1 MIFFK
6 KSFLSFWLFSILFA
20 LNSQEYN
27 LNSPIDLPLNLSGT
41 FGEFRSSHFHYGLDV
56 TTNKKP
62 GYNVYSIDSG
72 SVVRINVS
80 TSGYGKALYI
90 NHPNGLTSVYAH
102 LKEFSPKI
110 QEYIKTQQYLNKS
123 YSVQKF
129 FNNGE
134 MKVNKGDLIGYTGNT
149 GGSSGP
155 HLHFEIR
162 DTKSQNPINPLS
174 FNYKYDD
181 SNRPIIKSLYLFN
194 EDDIFK
200 KRNPK
205 KYEIK
210 KINDSLYIA
219 DKIVYSNKIGIGI
232 EVYDRQSNN
241 NYNRNGVYEVKMF
254 IDSVLNFSY
263 KMDKINIDE
272 SVFRKIFYD
281 YLLLKTKKKRIQKVY
296 YPLNSKLN
304 FLNHNVNTGI
314 FKSSDKYEKDVLIEV
329 SDWNNNK
336 SYLNFKIE
344 GITSN
349 IIEKSIDGIEV
360 VPSQKYLIKKNNIE
374 IGFKKN
380 SFFNKVALNIEYQND
395 TLRIDEDIYPLR
407 KSYNIKIYKQVE
419 DSIIKRQSYIGLIN
433 KNGTVSY
440 LKTNKKDNFF
450 STNSSILGSYTLS
463 RDSIN
468 PEVKPLN
475 FSLNKDISNQKTIR
489 LRVYDKTSGIKS
501 YNVFINDKWA
511 LFEHE
516 PKSNLIFHNIDDG
529 IIKNGENKITIK
541 VIDGVG
547 NKTEFNSKVYWSN

>member
-6 KSFLSFWLFSILFA
+6 KLFLSFWLFSILFT

-56 TTNKKP
+56 TTNKKS

-72 SVVRINVS
+72 SIVRINVS
-80 TSGYGKALYI
+80 TSGYGKVLYI
-90 NHPNGLTSVYAH
+90 SHPNGLTSIYAH

-110 QEYIKTQQYLNKS
+110 QKYIKTQQYLNKS

-181 SNRPIIKSLYLFN
+181 SNRPIIKSLYVFD
-194 EDDIFK
+194 EDDSFK
-200 KRNPK
+200 KDNPK

-210 KINDSLYIA
+210 KINDSLYTA
-219 DKIVYSNKIGIGI
+219 DKIIYSNKIGIGI
-232 EVYDRQSNN
+232 EVYDRQSKN

-254 IDSVLNFSY
+254 LDSVLSFSY

-281 YLLLKTKKKRIQKVY
+281 YSLLKAKKKIIQKVY
-296 YPLNSKLN
+296 YPPNSKLN
-304 FLNHNVNTGI
+304 FLNHNVSTGI
-314 FKSSDKYEKDVLIEV
+314 FKSSDKDEKDVLLEV

-336 SYLNFKIE
+336 TYLNFKIE
-344 GITSN
+344 GKTSN
-349 IIEKSIDGIEV
+349 LLEKSIDGIEIAT
-360 VPSQKYLIKKNNIE
+360 SQKYLIKKNNSE

-380 SFFNKVALNIEYQND
+380 SFFNNVTLNIKYQND
-395 TLRIDEDIYPLR
+395 TLKIDEDLYPLR
-407 KSYNIKIYKQVE
+407 KSYNIKIFKQVE
-419 DSIIKRQSYIGLIN
+419 DSIIKRQSFIGLIN
-433 KNGTVSY
+433 NNGKLSY
-440 LKTNKKDNFF
+440 LKTSNKDNFF
-450 STNSSILGSYTLS
+450 SVNSSNLGSFTLS

-468 PEVKPLN
+468 PEIKALN

-489 LRVYDKTSGIKS
+489 LRIYDKTSGIKS
-501 YNVFINDKWA
+501 YNVLINNKWA
-511 LFEHE
+511 LFEYE

-529 IIKNGENKITIK
+529 IIENGENKITIK
-541 VIDGVG
+541 IIDGVG
-547 NKTEFNSKVYWSN
+547 NKTEFKSKVYWSN

>member
-6 KSFLSFWLFSILFA
+6 KLFLSFWLFSILFT

-72 SVVRINVS
+72 SIVRINVS
-80 TSGYGKALYI
+80 TSGYGKVLYI
-90 NHPNGLTSVYAH
+90 SHPNGLTSIYAH

-181 SNRPIIKSLYLFN
+181 SNRPIIKSLYVFD
-194 EDDIFK
+194 EGDSFK
-200 KRNPK
+200 KDNPK

-219 DKIVYSNKIGIGI
+219 DKIIYSNKIGIGI
-232 EVYDRQSNN
+232 EVYDRQSLN
-241 NYNRNGVYEVKMF
+241 NYNRNGVYEIRMYL
-254 IDSVLNFSY
+254 DSILNFSY
-263 KMDKINIDE
+263 KMDKINISE
-272 SVFRKIFYD
+272 SIFRKVFYD
-281 YLLLKTKKKRIQKVY
+281 YSLLKTKKIRVQKVY
-296 YPLNSKLN
+296 YPPNSKLN
-304 FLNHNVNTGI
+304 FLNHNINTGI
-314 FKSSDKYEKDVLIEV
+314 FQSNDKGEKDVLIEV
-329 SDWNNNK
+329 IDWNNNK
-336 SYLNFKIE
+336 TYLSFKIE
-344 GITSN
+344 GVTSD
-349 IIEKSIDGIEV
+349 IIEKNISGIEIF
-360 VPSQKYLIKKNNIE
+360 PNQKYLIKKNNTEIE
-374 IGFKKN
+374 FKRN
-380 SFFNKVALNIEYQND
+380 SFFNKVALDIESQND
-395 TLRIDEDIYPLR
+395 TLIIHKDLYPLR
-407 KSYNIKIYKQVE
+407 KSYNIKIFKKVQ

-433 KNGTVSY
+433 NNGTLSY
-440 LKTNKKDNFF
+440 LNTIKKDEFF
-450 STNSSILGSYTLS
+450 STNSSILGSYVLS
-463 RDSIN
+463 RDSIS

-475 FSLNKDISNQKTIR
+475 FSLNKDVSNQKTIR
-489 LRVYDKTSGIKS
+489 LRVYDKTSGVKS
-501 YNVFINDKWA
+501 YNVLINDKWA
-511 LFEHE
+511 LFEYE
-516 PKSNLIFHNIDDG
+516 PKSNLIFHQIEDG
-529 IIKNGENKITIK
+529 IIKNGENNINIK

-547 NKTEFNSKVYWSN
+547 NETEINSKVYWSN

>member
-6 KSFLSFWLFSILFA
+6 KSFLSFWLFSILFT

-72 SVVRINVS
+72 SIVRINVS
-80 TSGYGKALYI
+80 TSGYGKVLYI
-90 NHPNGLTSVYAH
+90 SHPNGLTSIYAH

-123 YSVQKF
+123 YSIQKF

-134 MKVNKGDLIGYTGNT
+134 IKVNKGDLIGYTGNT

-181 SNRPIIKSLYLFN
+181 SNRPIIKSLYVFD
-194 EDDIFK
+194 EGDSFK
-200 KRNPK
+200 KNNPK

-219 DKIVYSNKIGIGI
+219 DKIIYSNKIGIGI
-232 EVYDRQSNN
+232 EVYDRQSKN

-254 IDSVLNFSY
+254 LDSVLNFSY

-281 YLLLKTKKKRIQKVY
+281 YSLLKTKKKRIQKVY
-296 YPLNSKLN
+296 YPPNSKLN
-304 FLNHNVNTGI
+304 FLNHNVSTGI
-314 FKSSDKYEKDVLIEV
+314 FISSDKDEKDVLLEV
-329 SDWNNNK
+329 SDWNNNI

-344 GITSN
+344 GNTSN
-349 IIEKSIDGIEV
+349 LLEKSIDGIEIATN
-360 VPSQKYLIKKNNIE
+360 QKYLIKKNNSE

-380 SFFNKVALNIEYQND
+380 SFFNNVALNIKYKND
-395 TLRIDEDIYPLR
+395 TLKIDEDLYPLR
-407 KSYNIKIYKQVE
+407 KSYDIKIFKQVE

-501 YNVFINDKWA
+501 YNVLINDKWA

-516 PKSNLIFHNIDDG
+516 PKSNLIFHQIEDG
-529 IIKNGENKITIK
+529 IIKNGENNINIK

-547 NKTEFNSKVYWSN
+547 NETEINSKVYWSN

>member
-6 KSFLSFWLFSILFA
+6 KSFLSFWLFSILFT

-72 SVVRINVS
+72 SIVRINVS
-80 TSGYGKALYI
+80 TSGYGKVLYI
-90 NHPNGLTSVYAH
+90 SHPNGLTSIYAH

-123 YSVQKF
+123 YSIQKF

-134 MKVNKGDLIGYTGNT
+134 IKVNKGDLIGYTGNT

-181 SNRPIIKSLYLFN
+181 SNRPIIKSLYVFD
-194 EDDIFK
+194 EGDSFK
-200 KRNPK
+200 KNNPK

-219 DKIVYSNKIGIGI
+219 DKIIYSNKIGIGI
-232 EVYDRQSNN
+232 EVYDRQSKN

-254 IDSVLNFSY
+254 LDSVLNFSY

-281 YLLLKTKKKRIQKVY
+281 YSLLKTKKKRIQKVY
-296 YPLNSKLN
+296 YPPNSKLN
-304 FLNHNVNTGI
+304 FLNHNVSTGI
-314 FKSSDKYEKDVLIEV
+314 FISSDKDEKDVLLEV
-329 SDWNNNK
+329 SDWNNNI

-344 GITSN
+344 GNTSN
-349 IIEKSIDGIEV
+349 LLEKSIDGIEIATN
-360 VPSQKYLIKKNNIE
+360 QKYLIKKNNSE

-380 SFFNKVALNIEYQND
+380 SFFNNVALNIKYKND
-395 TLRIDEDIYPLR
+395 TLKIDEDLYPLR
-407 KSYNIKIYKQVE
+407 KSYNIKIFKQVE

-433 KNGTVSY
+433 KNGTISY

-501 YNVFINDKWA
+501 YNVLINDKWA

-516 PKSNLIFHNIDDG
+516 PKSNLIFHQIEDG
-529 IIKNGENKITIK
+529 IIKNGENNINIK

-547 NKTEFNSKVYWSN
+547 NETEINSKVYWSN

>member
-489 LRVYDKTSGIKS
+489 LRIYDKTSGIKS
-501 YNVFINDKWA
+501 YNVFINNKWA

-529 IIKNGENKITIK
+529 IIENGENKITIK

>member
-6 KSFLSFWLFSILFA
+6 KLFLSFWLFSILFT

-56 TTNKKP
+56 TTNKKS

-72 SVVRINVS
+72 SIVRIKVS
-80 TSGYGKALYI
+80 TSGYGKVLYI
-90 NHPNGLTSVYAH
+90 SHPNGLTSIYAH

-110 QEYIKTQQYLNKS
+110 QKYIKTQQYLNKS

-181 SNRPIIKSLYLFN
+181 SNRPIIKSLYVFD
-194 EDDIFK
+194 EDDSFK
-200 KRNPK
+200 KDNPK

-219 DKIVYSNKIGIGI
+219 DKIIYSNKIGIGI
-232 EVYDRQSNN
+232 EVYDRQSKN

-254 IDSVLNFSY
+254 LDSVLSFSY

-281 YLLLKTKKKRIQKVY
+281 YSLLKAKKKIIQKVY
-296 YPLNSKLN
+296 YPPNSKLN
-304 FLNHNVNTGI
+304 FLNHNVSTGI
-314 FKSSDKYEKDVLIEV
+314 FKSSDKDEKDVLLEV

-336 SYLNFKIE
+336 TYLNFKIE
-344 GITSN
+344 GKTSN
-349 IIEKSIDGIEV
+349 LLEKSIDGIEIAT
-360 VPSQKYLIKKNNIE
+360 SQKYLIKKNNSE

-380 SFFNKVALNIEYQND
+380 SFFNNVTLNIKYQND
-395 TLRIDEDIYPLR
+395 TLKIDEDLHPLR
-407 KSYNIKIYKQVE
+407 KSYNIKIFKQVE
-419 DSIIKRQSYIGLIN
+419 DSIIKRQSFIGLIN
-433 KNGTVSY
+433 NNGKLSY
-440 LKTNKKDNFF
+440 LKTSNKDNFF
-450 STNSSILGSYTLS
+450 SVNSSNLGSFTLS

-468 PEVKPLN
+468 PEIKALN

-489 LRVYDKTSGIKS
+489 LRIYDKTSGIKS
-501 YNVFINDKWA
+501 YNVLINNKWA
-511 LFEHE
+511 LFEYE

-529 IIKNGENKITIK
+529 IIENGENKITIK

-547 NKTEFNSKVYWSN
+547 NKTEFKSKVYWSN

>member
-281 YLLLKTKKKRIQKVY
+281 YLLLKTKKERIQKVY

-475 FSLNKDISNQKTIR
+475 FSLNKDISDQKTIR
-489 LRVYDKTSGIKS
+489 LRIYDKTSGIKS
-501 YNVFINDKWA
+501 YNVFINNKWA

-529 IIKNGENKITIK
+529 IIENGENKITIK

>member
-6 KSFLSFWLFSILFA
+6 KLFLSFWLFSILFA

-56 TTNKKP
+56 TTNKKS

-72 SVVRINVS
+72 SITRIKVS
-80 TSGYGKALYI
+80 TSGYGKVLYI
-90 NHPNGLTSVYAH
+90 NHPNGLTSIYAH

-181 SNRPIIKSLYLFN
+181 SNRPIIKSLYVFD
-194 EDDIFK
+194 EDDSFK
-200 KRNPK
+200 KDNPK

-219 DKIVYSNKIGIGI
+219 DKIIYSNKIGIGI
-232 EVYDRQSNN
+232 EVYDRQSKN

-254 IDSVLNFSY
+254 LDSVLSFSY

-281 YLLLKTKKKRIQKVY
+281 YSLLKAQKKIIQKVY
-296 YPLNSKLN
+296 YPPNSKLN
-304 FLNHNVNTGI
+304 FLNHNVSTGI
-314 FKSSDKYEKDVLIEV
+314 FKSSDKDEKDVLLEV
-329 SDWNNNK
+329 SDWNNNI

-344 GITSN
+344 GNTSN
-349 IIEKSIDGIEV
+349 LLEKSIDGIKIAT
-360 VPSQKYLIKKNNIE
+360 SQKYLIKKNNSE

-380 SFFNKVALNIEYQND
+380 SFFNNVTLNIKYQND
-395 TLRIDEDIYPLR
+395 TLKIDEDLYPLR
-407 KSYNIKIYKQVE
+407 KSYNIKIFKQVE
-419 DSIIKRQSYIGLIN
+419 DSIIKRQSFIGLIN
-433 KNGTVSY
+433 NNGKLSY
-440 LKTNKKDNFF
+440 LKTSNKDNFF
-450 STNSSILGSYTLS
+450 SVNSSNLGSFTLS

-468 PEVKPLN
+468 PEIKALN

-489 LRVYDKTSGIKS
+489 LRIYDKTSGIKS
-501 YNVFINDKWA
+501 YNVLINNKWA
-511 LFEHE
+511 LFEYE

-529 IIKNGENKITIK
+529 IIENGENKITIK

-547 NKTEFNSKVYWSN
+547 NKTEFKSKVYWSN

>member
-6 KSFLSFWLFSILFA
+6 KLFLSFWIFSILFT

-72 SVVRINVS
+72 SIVRIKVS
-80 TSGYGKALYI
+80 TSGYGKVLYI
-90 NHPNGLTSVYAH
+90 SHPNGLTSIYAH

-110 QEYIKTQQYLNKS
+110 QEYIKAQQYLNES

-162 DTKSQNPINPLS
+162 NTKSQNPINPLS

-181 SNRPIIKSLYLFN
+181 SNRPIIKSLYVFN
-194 EDDIFK
+194 EDDSFK
-200 KRNPK
+200 KNNSK

-219 DKIVYSNKIGIGI
+219 DKIIYSNKIGIGI
-232 EVYDRQSNN
+232 EVYDRQSKN

-254 IDSVLNFSY
+254 LDSILDFSY

-281 YLLLKTKKKRIQKVY
+281 YSLLKTKKKRIQKVY
-296 YPLNSKLN
+296 YPPNSKLN
-304 FLNHNVNTGI
+304 FLNHNLSTGI
-314 FKSSDKYEKDVLIEV
+314 FKSSDKDEKDVLIEV

-344 GITSN
+344 GNTSDFL
-349 IIEKSIDGIEV
+349 EKSIDGIEIAT
-360 VPSQKYLIKKNNIE
+360 SQKYLIKKNNSEIE
-374 IGFKKN
+374 FKKN
-380 SFFNKVALNIEYQND
+380 SFFNNVTLNIKYQND
-395 TLRIDEDIYPLR
+395 TLKIDEDLYPLR
-407 KSYNIKIYKQVE
+407 KLYNIKIFKQVE
-419 DSIIKRQSYIGLIN
+419 DSIIKRQSFIGLIN
-433 KNGTVSY
+433 NNGKLSY
-440 LKTNKKDNFF
+440 LKTSNKDNFF
-450 STNSSILGSYTLS
+450 SVNSSNLGSFTLS

-468 PEVKPLN
+468 PEIKALN

-489 LRVYDKTSGIKS
+489 LRIYDKTSGIKS
-501 YNVFINDKWA
+501 YNVLINNKWA
-511 LFEHE
+511 LFEYE
-516 PKSNLIFHNIDDG
+516 PKSNLIFHNIDEG
-529 IIKNGENKITIK
+529 IIENGENKITIK

-547 NKTEFNSKVYWSN
+547 NKTEFKSKVYWSN

>member
-281 YLLLKTKKKRIQKVY
+281 YLLLKTKKKSIQKVY

-489 LRVYDKTSGIKS
+489 LRIYDKTSGIKS
-501 YNVFINDKWA
+501 YNVFINNKWA

-529 IIKNGENKITIK
+529 IIENGENKITIK

>member
-6 KSFLSFWLFSILFA
+6 KSFLSFWLFSILFT

-450 STNSSILGSYTLS
+450 STNSSFLGSYTLS

-475 FSLNKDISNQKTIR
+475 FSLNKDISDQKTIR
-489 LRVYDKTSGIKS
+489 LRIYDKTSGIKS
-501 YNVFINDKWA
+501 YNVFINNKWA

-529 IIKNGENKITIK
+529 IIENGENKITIK

>member
-56 TTNKKP
+56 TTNKKS
-62 GYNVYSIDSG
+62 GYNVYSIDSV
-72 SVVRINVS
+72 SIVRINVS
-80 TSGYGKALYI
+80 TSGYGKVLYI

-440 LKTNKKDNFF
+440 LKTNKKHNFF
-450 STNSSILGSYTLS
+450 STNSSFLGSYTLS

-468 PEVKPLN
+468 PEVQPLN
-475 FSLNKDISNQKTIR
+475 FSLNKDISDRR
-489 LRVYDKTSGIKS
+489 LFG
-501 YNVFINDKWA
+501 
-511 LFEHE
+511 
-516 PKSNLIFHNIDDG
+516 
-529 IIKNGENKITIK
+529 
-541 VIDGVG
+541 
-547 NKTEFNSKVYWSN
+547 

>member
-6 KSFLSFWLFSILFA
+6 KSFLSFWLFSILFV

-56 TTNKKP
+56 TTNKKS

-210 KINDSLYIA
+210 KINDSLYMA

-468 PEVKPLN
+468 PEVQPLN
-475 FSLNKDISNQKTIR
+475 FSLNKDISDQKTIR
-489 LRVYDKTSGIKS
+489 LRIYDKTSGIKS
-501 YNVFINDKWA
+501 YNVFINNKWA

-529 IIKNGENKITIK
+529 IIENGENKITIK
-541 VIDGVG
+541 VTDGVG

>member
-1 MIFFK
+1 MRFFK
-6 KSFLSFWLFSILFA
+6 KLFLSFWLFSILFT

-56 TTNKKP
+56 TTNKKS

-72 SVVRINVS
+72 SIVRINVS
-80 TSGYGKALYI
+80 TSGYGKVLYI
-90 NHPNGLTSVYAH
+90 NHPNGLTSIYAH

-110 QEYIKTQQYLNKS
+110 QKYIKTQQYLNKS

-134 MKVNKGDLIGYTGNT
+134 MKVNKGDIIGYTGNT

-181 SNRPIIKSLYLFN
+181 SNRPIIKSLYVFD

-200 KRNPK
+200 KGNPK

-219 DKIVYSNKIGIGI
+219 DKIIYSNKIGIGI
-232 EVYDRQSNN
+232 EVYDRQSKN

-254 IDSVLNFSY
+254 LDSVLNFSY

-281 YLLLKTKKKRIQKVY
+281 YSLLKTKKKRIQKVY
-296 YPLNSKLN
+296 YPPNSKLN

-314 FKSSDKYEKDVLIEV
+314 FESSDKDEKDVLLEV

-344 GITSN
+344 GNTSN
-349 IIEKSIDGIEV
+349 LLEKSKDGIEIET
-360 VPSQKYLIKKNNIE
+360 SQKYMIKKNNVE
-374 IGFKKN
+374 IVFNKN
-380 SFFNKVALNIEYQND
+380 SFFNNVALNIKSQND
-395 TLRIDEDIYPLR
+395 TLKIDEDIYPLR

-419 DSIIKRQSYIGLIN
+419 DSIKKRQSFIGLIN
-433 KNGTVSY
+433 KNGKLSY
-440 LKTNKKDNFF
+440 LKTSNKDNFF
-450 STNSSILGSYTLS
+450 SVNSSNLGSFTLS

-468 PEVKPLN
+468 PEIKALN

-489 LRVYDKTSGIKS
+489 LRIYDKTSGIKS
-501 YNVFINDKWA
+501 YNVFINNKWA

-529 IIKNGENKITIK
+529 IIENGENNITIK

-547 NKTEFNSKVYWSN
+547 NKTEFKSKVYWSN

>member
-6 KSFLSFWLFSILFA
+6 KLFLSFWLFSILFT

-56 TTNKKP
+56 TTNKKS

-72 SVVRINVS
+72 SITRIKVS
-80 TSGYGKALYI
+80 TSGYGKVLYI
-90 NHPNGLTSVYAH
+90 NHPNGLTSIYAH

-110 QEYIKTQQYLNKS
+110 QKYIKTQQYLNKS

-134 MKVNKGDLIGYTGNT
+134 IKVNKGDIIGYTGNT

-181 SNRPIIKSLYLFN
+181 SNRPIITSLYVFD
-194 EDDIFK
+194 EDDSFK
-200 KRNPK
+200 KDNPK

-219 DKIVYSNKIGIGI
+219 DKIIYSNKIGIGI
-232 EVYDRQSNN
+232 EVYDRQSKN

-254 IDSVLNFSY
+254 LDSVLSFSY

-281 YLLLKTKKKRIQKVY
+281 YSLLKAKKKRIQKVY
-296 YPLNSKLN
+296 YPPNSKLN
-304 FLNHNVNTGI
+304 FLNHNVSTGI
-314 FKSSDKYEKDVLIEV
+314 FKSSDKDEKDVLLEV

-344 GITSN
+344 GNTSN
-349 IIEKSIDGIEV
+349 LLEKSIDGIEIET
-360 VPSQKYLIKKNNIE
+360 SQKYMIKKNNVE
-374 IGFKKN
+374 IVFNKN
-380 SFFNKVALNIEYQND
+380 SFFNNVALNIKSQND
-395 TLRIDEDIYPLR
+395 TLKIDEDLYPLR
-407 KSYNIKIYKQVE
+407 KSYNIKIFKQVE
-419 DSIIKRQSYIGLIN
+419 DSIIKRQSFIGLIN
-433 KNGTVSY
+433 NNGKLSY
-440 LKTNKKDNFF
+440 LKTSNKDNFF
-450 STNSSILGSYTLS
+450 SVNSSNLGSFTLS

-468 PEVKPLN
+468 PEIKALN

-489 LRVYDKTSGIKS
+489 LRINDKTSGIKS
-501 YNVFINDKWA
+501 YNVLINNKWA
-511 LFEHE
+511 LFEYE

-529 IIKNGENKITIK
+529 IIENGENKITIK

-547 NKTEFNSKVYWSN
+547 NKTEFKSKVYWSN

>member
-129 FNNGE
+129 FNNSE
-134 MKVNKGDLIGYTGNT
+134 MQVNKGDLIGYTGNT

-200 KRNPK
+200 KRNSK

-314 FKSSDKYEKDVLIEV
+314 FKSTDKYEKDVLIEV

-475 FSLNKDISNQKTIR
+475 FSLNKDISDQKTIR
-489 LRVYDKTSGIKS
+489 LRIYDKTSGIKS
-501 YNVFINDKWA
+501 YNVFINNKWA

>member
-62 GYNVYSIDSG
+62 GYKVYSIDSG

-360 VPSQKYLIKKNNIE
+360 VPNQKYLIKKNNIE

>member
-6 KSFLSFWLFSILFA
+6 KSFLSFWLFSILFV

-210 KINDSLYIA
+210 KINDSLYMA

-475 FSLNKDISNQKTIR
+475 FSLNKDISDQKTIR
-489 LRVYDKTSGIKS
+489 LRIYDKTSGIKS
-501 YNVFINDKWA
+501 YNVFINNKWA

-529 IIKNGENKITIK
+529 IIENGENKITIK
-541 VIDGVG
+541 VTDGVG

>member
-6 KSFLSFWLFSILFA
+6 KLFLSFWLFSILFT

-72 SVVRINVS
+72 SIVRINVS
-80 TSGYGKALYI
+80 TSGYGKVLYI
-90 NHPNGLTSVYAH
+90 SHPNGLTSIYAH

-123 YSVQKF
+123 YSIQKF

-134 MKVNKGDLIGYTGNT
+134 IKVNKGDLIGYTGNT

-181 SNRPIIKSLYLFN
+181 SNRPIIKSLYVFD
-194 EDDIFK
+194 EGDSFK
-200 KRNPK
+200 KDNPK

-219 DKIVYSNKIGIGI
+219 DKIIYSNKIGIGI
-232 EVYDRQSNN
+232 EVYDRQSLN
-241 NYNRNGVYEVKMF
+241 NYNRNGVYEIRMYL
-254 IDSVLNFSY
+254 DSILNFSY
-263 KMDKINIDE
+263 KMDKINISE
-272 SVFRKIFYD
+272 SIFRKVFYD
-281 YLLLKTKKKRIQKVY
+281 YSLLKTKKIRVQKVY
-296 YPLNSKLN
+296 YPPNSKLN
-304 FLNHNVNTGI
+304 FLNHNINTGI
-314 FKSSDKYEKDVLIEV
+314 FQSNDKGEKDVLIEV
-329 SDWNNNK
+329 IDWNNNK
-336 SYLNFKIE
+336 TYLSFKIE
-344 GITSN
+344 GVTSD
-349 IIEKSIDGIEV
+349 IIEKNISGIEIF
-360 VPSQKYLIKKNNIE
+360 PNQKYLIKKNNTEIE
-374 IGFKKN
+374 FKRN
-380 SFFNKVALNIEYQND
+380 SFFNKVALDIESQND
-395 TLRIDEDIYPLR
+395 TLIIHKDLYPLR
-407 KSYNIKIYKQVE
+407 KSYNIKIFKKVQ

-433 KNGTVSY
+433 NNGTLSY
-440 LKTNKKDNFF
+440 LNTIKKDEFF
-450 STNSSILGSYTLS
+450 STNSSILGSYVLS
-463 RDSIN
+463 RDSIS

-475 FSLNKDISNQKTIR
+475 FSLNKDVSNQKTIR
-489 LRVYDKTSGIKS
+489 LRVYDKTSGVKS
-501 YNVFINDKWA
+501 YNVLINDKWA
-511 LFEHE
+511 LFEYE
-516 PKSNLIFHNIDDG
+516 PKSNLIFHQIEDG
-529 IIKNGENKITIK
+529 IIKNGENNINIK

-547 NKTEFNSKVYWSN
+547 NETEINSKVYWSN